1 MNLIKR
7 MMRISTARI
16 EAFLSS
22 VEDPEVLFPQLV
34 REMEEQVGKATEAE
48 AQALTALKLAERTRD
63 TAKANVERMQAGA
76 VLALKNNEEQTARE
90 AISAQLDL
98 EKALAQKIEACKRA
112 QIICESARSTRGQIK
127 EKLDETRAKQS
138 EILTRARLAKT
149 QKKIEQTVYSPSH
162 SSDSILD
169 AIERLESK
177 VELAEAELEVERE
190 LAGNGQS
197 KGALEQRL
205 DQFEADQ
212 EIEKRF
218 AELKNKLAD

>member
-7 MMRISTARI
+7 MMRISSGHI

-34 REMEEQVGKATEAE
+34 REMEDQVGKASEAE

-63 TAKANVERMQAGA
+63 TAKANVERMLAGA
-76 VLALKNNEEQTARE
+76 ELALKNSDENMARE
-90 AISAQLDL
+90 AISAQIDL
-98 EKALAQKIEACKRA
+98 EKALTQKTEACERA
-112 QIICESARSTRGQIK
+112 QRVYESARSTRIQIK
-127 EKLDETRAKQS
+127 DKLDETRAKQD

-149 QKKIEQTVYSPSH
+149 QKKIEQTVNSPTH
-162 SSDSILD
+162 SSDSIID

-177 VELAEAELEVERE
+177 VEQAEAELEVERE
-190 LAGNGQS
+190 MAGNGQ
-197 KGALEQRL
+197 KDAALEQRL
-205 DQFEADQ
+205 EQLESEQ

>member
-7 MMRISTARI
+7 MMRISSGRI

-22 VEDPEVLFPQLV
+22 VEDPEIMFPQLV
-34 REMEEQVGKATEAE
+34 REMEEQVGKASEAE

-63 TAKANVERMQAGA
+63 TAQANVARMQAGA
-76 VLALKNNEEQTARE
+76 ELALKNAEENTARD

-98 EKALAQKIEACKRA
+98 EKALVQKTEACERA
-112 QIICESARSTRGQIK
+112 KSVYENARSTRVEIK
-127 EKLDETRAKQS
+127 KKLDETKGKQD

-149 QKKIEQTVYSPSH
+149 QKKIQETVNSPVH
-162 SSDSILD
+162 SSDSIID

-177 VELAEAELEVERE
+177 VDQAEAELEVSRE
-190 LAGNGQS
+190 LAGNGQTDA
-197 KGALEQRL
+197 ALEQRL
-205 DQFEADQ
+205 EQLETEQ
-212 EIEKRF
+212 EVEKRF

>member
-7 MMRISTARI
+7 MMRISSARI

-22 VEDPEVLFPQLV
+22 VEDPEILFPQLV
-34 REMEEQVGKATEAE
+34 REMEEQVGKASEAE

-63 TAKANVERMQAGA
+63 TAQANVERMQAGA
-76 VLALKNNEEQTARE
+76 ELALKNSEENTARD

-98 EKALAQKIEACKRA
+98 EKALVQKNEACERA
-112 QIICESARSTRGQIK
+112 QGVYENARATRIEIK
-127 EKLDETRAKQS
+127 KKLDETRGKQD

-149 QKKIEQTVYSPSH
+149 QKKIQDTVSSPVH
-162 SSDSILD
+162 SSDSIID

-177 VELAEAELEVERE
+177 VDQAEAELEVSRE
-190 LAGNGQS
+190 LAGNGQTEA
-197 KGALEQRL
+197 ALEQRL
-205 DQFEADQ
+205 EQLEAEQ

-218 AELKNKLAD
+218 AELKNKIAD